1 MGTILI
7 QGKQVGAHIYWHY
20 ELTIAQPAE
29 VQAFVADAEEIAGL
43 VAGEHYNIVKYPKSG
58 SMLSLL
64 WYPDF
69 FDAPF
74 PALKWGWTINCISRL
89 VKHRSY
95 SESLNAPILHR
106 KELFLPLE
114 HPRHDDYVALT
125 RSAELLGLFENSR
138 NIGFRLAWKSLI
150 NERGYYLEGHK
161 FLPFSNE
168 DGHFFSESSNDS
180 NLNKIVR
187 RHLTALSRH
196 NLSAP
201 MQALARFNFLD
212 GKKSV
217 FDYGCGKGDDIRN
230 LQANNI
236 LTAGWDPYFLPDGP
250 RQAADIVNLG
260 FVINVIENLEER
272 LEALKGAYFLA
283 KELLVV
289 SAMLYNQN
297 SFKGQR
303 LNDGV
308 LTARSTFQKYFTQTE
323 LKEFIDDALTAES
336 IPVGPGIFF
345 VFKNT
350 EAEQRF
356 LLSRQRSKSNLLH
369 LSKREEAAPRTAV
382 RDKKQQDRLNAITS
396 LKTLWLRLGRQPNK
410 DEIEDIIQLNTTFGT
425 LGKAIRFLLDET
437 DSDLLNRAKHNR
449 ISDLLVYLSLY
460 IFSQRKIY
468 KNLDSIFQVDIKVF
482 FGSYA
487 KAIEQGRALLFSI
500 ADTQAIESA
509 CKIASQQGL
518 GYYDE
523 KHALHLP
530 TQLVERLPPL
540 LRVYIGCAAMLYG
553 DIASADMIK
562 IHIAS
567 GKLTLLRYDDFYG
580 SPLPMLIERVKIKF
594 RSLDFDFFSYGEEYE
609 PSYLYL
615 KSRYLNEE
623 SAGYAE
629 QIEFDEK
636 LKGLNLFNFDGYGAG
651 PQQFRDSMAAARWQV
666 DGMCLIRSKDIPD
679 IDAACG
685 RFFSYRMLIECG
697 QTWQHTRIDNVPRQA
712 DSFTALHD
720 LATNILD
727 PVIDYYGAIHL
738 TYAFSS
744 AALAKKISGHIAPK
758 LDQHASCELSRMKIH
773 ICSRLG
779 AAVDFFIDDEN
790 MLEVAEWIAAN
801 TPFDRI
807 YFYGIDKPV
816 HVSCGPEN
824 KKEFIEMKISESGR
838 LIPFKRKNNF
848 SNKLFLNV

>member
-1 MGTILI
+1 MATIPI
-7 QGKQVGAHIYWHY
+7 KGKQVGAHFYWHY
-20 ELTIAQPAE
+20 ELTVVQPLE
-29 VQAFVADAEEIAGL
+29 VQEL
-43 VAGEHYNIVKYPKSG
+43 VAGVETLAGLIAGKHYNIVKYPRSG
-58 SMLSLL
+58 SVLSLL

-74 PALKWGWTINCISRL
+74 PALHWGWTIDYINRT

-106 KELFLPLE
+106 KELFLADD
-114 HPRHDDYVALT
+114 HVRHDEYVALT
-125 RSAELLGLFENSR
+125 QSAELLGLFENSR
-138 NIGFRLAWKSLI
+138 NIGFRLAWDSLI
-150 NERGYYLEGHK
+150 SERGYYLDGDK
-161 FLPFSNE
+161 FLPLGNDDDNFSDNTDNSAE
-168 DGHFFSESSNDS
+168 F
-180 NLNKIVR
+180 NKTVR
-187 RHLTALSRH
+187 RHLTALTRY

-212 GKKSV
+212 GKRSI

-230 LQANNI
+230 LEAND
-236 LTAGWDPYFLPDGP
+236 LLVSGWDPHFFPDGQREP
-250 RQAADIVNLG
+250 ADIVNLG

-272 LEALKGAYFLA
+272 LDALRGAYFLA

-323 LKEFIDDALTAES
+323 LKEFIDDSLNAES

-345 VFKNT
+345 VFSDV

-369 LSKREEAAPRTAV
+369 LSRRTIAAPRTSV
-382 RDKKQQDRLNAITS
+382 RDQKQQDRTIAIAP
-396 LKTLWLRLGRQPNK
+396 LRDIWLSLGRQPQK
-410 DEIEDIIQLNTTFGT
+410 DEIENIDQLTAMFGT
-425 LGKAIRFLLDET
+425 LGRATRFLLDET
-437 DSDLLNRAKHNR
+437 DPELLEKAAQNR
-449 ISDLLVYLSLY
+449 INDLLVYFALY
-460 IFSQRKIY
+460 IFSQRKTY
-468 KNLDSIFQVDIKVF
+468 RTLDSGLQIDVKVF
-482 FGSYA
+482 FGNYSQ
-487 KAIEQGRALLFSI
+487 AIEKGRALLFKI

-509 CKIASQQGL
+509 CKLASQNGF

-523 KHALHLP
+523 KNALHLP

-562 IHIAS
+562 IHISS
-567 GKLTLLRYDDFYG
+567 GKLSLLRYEDFYG
-580 SPLPMLIERVKIKF
+580 SPLPLLLERVKIKF

-609 PSYLYL
+609 STYLYL

-623 SAGYAE
+623 SLGYVE

-636 LKGLNLFNFDGYGAG
+636 LEELNLFSFEGYGPR
-651 PQQFRDSMAAARWQV
+651 PQQFRDILARARWQV
-666 DGMCLIRSKDIPD
+666 EGMCLIRSKDIPD
-679 IDAACG
+679 VGTECG
-685 RFFSYRMLIECG
+685 RFLSYRTLIECG
-697 QTWQHTRIDNVPRQA
+697 ETWENLKIDNVPQQA

-720 LATNILD
+720 LAVNIID
-727 PVIDYYGAIHL
+727 PVIDYFGMIHL
-738 TYAFSS
+738 TYAFCS
-744 AALAKKISGHIAPK
+744 AALGKKIPGRIAPK
-758 LDQHASCELSRMKIH
+758 LDQHASCELNRMKIP
-773 ICSRLG
+773 ICPRLG
-779 AAVDFFIDDEN
+779 AAVDFFVEDEN
-790 MLEVAEWIAAN
+790 MLEVAEWIAVN

-807 YFYGIDKPV
+807 YFFGFDNPFLVSYGT
-816 HVSCGPEN
+816 
-824 KKEFIEMKISESGR
+824 
-838 LIPFKRKNNF
+838 
-848 SNKLFLNV
+848 